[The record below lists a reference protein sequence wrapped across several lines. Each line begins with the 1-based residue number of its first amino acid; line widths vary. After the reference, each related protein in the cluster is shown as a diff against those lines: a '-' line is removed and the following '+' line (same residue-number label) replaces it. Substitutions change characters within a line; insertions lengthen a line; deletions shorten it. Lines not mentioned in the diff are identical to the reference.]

1 MSLDLPFAHGGPAL
15 TGRLRSSPDD
25 FRVEEI
31 LGYGPDG
38 EGEHVFLE
46 VEKRGENTD
55 WVARELAKFA
65 GANPEGVGFA
75 GLKDRHAV
83 TVQAIS
89 VQLPGKDEPDWNA
102 FGGDSV
108 TVRSLGRTRR
118 KIRRGALRGNR
129 FVITVRGIEGDRTI
143 AQARLEA
150 IGAMGVPNYFGE
162 QRFGREAGNIGQA
175 RAMFAGRRVDRSKRS
190 ILLSA
195 ARSQLFNTVLAERV
209 ASGSWA
215 TPIDG
220 EVYAL
225 AGSRSFFGPEP
236 MSDTLAGRLASFDI
250 HPSGPLWG
258 RGEPPTAGAAAEL
271 ELRIAAA
278 DNDLAQG
285 LAAAGMDQERRAL
298 RLRPEGFAWQWLD
311 DALEVSFTLPAGAYA
326 TTVLREVA
334 QV

>member
-1 MSLDLPFAHGGPAL
+1 MSLDLPFAHGGPSL

-46 VEKRGENTD
+46 VEKRGENTE
-55 WVARELAKFA
+55 WVAKELARFA
-65 GANPEGVGFA
+65 GANLAGVGFA

-89 VQLPGKDEPDWNA
+89 VQLPGKDEPDWSA
-102 FGGDSV
+102 FGGESV

-118 KIRRGALRGNR
+118 KIKRGALRGNR
-129 FVITVRGIEGDRTI
+129 FVITLRGIEGDRAI
-143 AQARLEA
+143 AQARLSA
-150 IGAMGVPNYFGE
+150 IVEQGVPNYFGE

-175 RAMFAGRRVDRSKRS
+175 RAMFGGRRVDRSKRS
-190 ILLSA
+190 MLLSA
-195 ARSQLFNTVLAERV
+195 ARSHLFNAVLAERV
-209 ASGSWA
+209 LSGHWA
-215 TPIDG
+215 TPIEG

-236 MSDTLAGRLASFDI
+236 TTDALAERLASFDI

-258 RGEPPTAGAAAEL
+258 RGEPPTSHAAAEL

-298 RLRPEGFAWQWLD
+298 RLHPDDLTWRWLD
-311 DALEVSFTLPAGAYA
+311 DAVEVTFALPAGAYA

-334 QV
+334 QF